1 MKRDLGWSG
10 GVAAIAFLLYVRT
23 LAPGLTADVDT
34 AMFQFVGR
42 VLGVAHNPGYPLYV
56 LLTHA
61 FSYFPIGSLAY
72 RINLFSALLGALT
85 VGLTF
90 LVARR
95 LDCRRVIAAAAALG
109 LASGAVFWSQAV
121 IAEVYTLNAAIVAGV
136 LLSLLAWSQTHR
148 ARWYFVAVALFAAGL
163 GNHTTIVGFVPGIV
177 IFALLTDA
185 RFVLRPRTLAATAG
199 MLAGGLLQY
208 AFILWRSSQ
217 PGAYVESRAT
227 SVRELSGVVLGGQF
241 QERLFAFSPRALL
254 TVRVP
259 WLLKSVLVP
268 ELTIIG
274 FALALAGAFWLLWR
288 RRDQAA
294 LLLTGA
300 VVVFA
305 FALNYAVNDTP
316 VFLVPTILVLWLA
329 AAVGGEWIAGAWRAR
344 ALAPIV
350 TVVCCALPVWLVATN
365 FREADRSR
373 DVSED
378 VELDRLLEEL
388 PEPAALVK
396 EDFLVDRMVTSKL
409 LGDGPGHGRHIPLTS
424 PHVAAVRGQ
433 MDLGLRVFAFA
444 KSATRLRLEGADV
457 SFAPVRLLE
466 GPLDRFLARLPDDVI
481 VALGVPAAQSSA
493 FAASRGASLSA
504 IGGPSTLA
512 GIAPASIACVGAR
525 SGREP
530 LLQTGRLGV
539 SVRAAA
545 RQPVGGGRSRPQDDI
560 TVRADATEASVR
572 LGSREIVRTLEG
584 AVLAAWKPDG
594 SLVAAVVLQAADG
607 FQVPISATSLSA
619 YSLGDS
625 LDPTPVGH
633 SWTDLSAAFETAS
646 AVVHVPS
653 GERLV
658 LLFGDDTPLA
668 PRVVETTG
676 SPRVAVA
683 KLEGPAT
690 ANDEPGAE
698 RLQAMQRDP
707 HRYRFEIAAGR
718 DPAAVFVATGGVPA
732 HVFAR
737 LAGENV
743 RANADAVRVNTRGLL
758 RSPDRRSEVLQ
769 MGRDAQAQLT
779 GDGWSRVDWDAAG
792 PFRWMTAFEARVM
805 LPVARGPVTLVRV
818 QALRDDRSPATT
830 MALRVNGASLPAQTL
845 QPGWHIY
852 EWDLP
857 AGAVSP
863 GTNEASIL
871 IDRLSEAPVGRVGG
885 RGVAVSDVQLI
896 RGTGY

>member
-1 MKRDLGWSG
+1 MG
-10 GVAAIAFLLYVRT
+10 
-23 LAPGLTADVDT
+23 
-34 AMFQFVGR
+34 
-42 VLGVAHNPGYPLYV
+42 
-56 LLTHA
+56 
-61 FSYFPIGSLAY
+61 
-72 RINLFSALLGALT
+72 
-85 VGLTF
+85 
-90 LVARR
+90 
-95 LDCRRVIAAAAALG
+95 
-109 LASGAVFWSQAV
+109 
-121 IAEVYTLNAAIVAGV
+121 
-136 LLSLLAWSQTHR
+136 
-148 ARWYFVAVALFAAGL
+148 FA
-163 GNHTTIVGFVPGIV
+163 PGIV

-185 RFVLRPRTLAATAG
+185 RFVLRPRTLAVTAG
-199 MLAGGLLQY
+199 TLAGGLLQY
-208 AFILWRSSQ
+208 GFILWRSSQ
-217 PGAYVESRAT
+217 PDAYVESRAT
-227 SVRELSGVVLGGQF
+227 TVKELGGVVLGGQF
-241 QERLFAFSPRALL
+241 QERLFAFSPRALF
-254 TVRVP
+254 TVRLP

-268 ELTIIG
+268 ELTIVG
-274 FALALAGAFWLLWR
+274 LALALGGALWLLWR

-329 AAVGGEWIAGAWRAR
+329 AAVGGEWIAGAWHAR
-344 ALAPIV
+344 AVAPIV
-350 TVVCCALPVWLVATN
+350 TVMCCALPVWLVATN

-373 DVSED
+373 DIRED
-378 VELDRLLEEL
+378 VQLDRLLEAL

-409 LGDGPGHGRHIPLTS
+409 LGDGPGHGRHIPLTP

-433 MDLGLRVFAFA
+433 MDLGMRVFAFA

-466 GPLDRFLARLPDDVI
+466 GPLDRFIARLPDDVI
-481 VALGVPAAQSSA
+481 VALGVPAAESSA

-545 RQPVGGGRSRPQDDI
+545 REPVGGGRSRPPDDI

-572 LGSREIVRTLEG
+572 VGSREIVRTLEG

-607 FQVPISATSLSA
+607 FQVPMTASSLSA
-619 YSLGDS
+619 YPLGE
-625 LDPTPVGH
+625 LPDPTRVDH
-633 SWTDLSAAFETAS
+633 SWTDVAAAFATAS
-646 AVVHVPS
+646 AIVHVPP

-658 LLFGDDTPLA
+658 LFFGDDTALA

-683 KLEGPAT
+683 GEDRPLS

-698 RLQAMQRDP
+698 RLQALQRDP
-707 HRYRFEIAAGR
+707 HRYRFEIAAGG

-737 LAGENV
+737 LAGGNG
-743 RANADAVRVNTRGLL
+743 RATADAVRVNTRGLL

-792 PFRWMTAFEARVM
+792 PFRWMTAAEARLV
-805 LPVARGPVTLVRV
+805 LPVARAPVTHVRV

-830 MALRVNGASLPAQTL
+830 VALRVNGASLPAQAL

-852 EWDLP
+852 EWDRPGRRRLGGHERGLRSDRS
-857 AGAVSP
+857 AHRGARRTRGRARSR
-863 GTNEASIL
+863 
-871 IDRLSEAPVGRVGG
+871 RLRCAADSRNRVLDWQAAEKVGRNASRFKSWRSAPRPWSSRG
-885 RGVAVSDVQLI
+885 RQHFTPAP
-896 RGTGY
+896 

>member
-1 MKRDLGWSG
+1 MSTRRCSSSSG
-10 GVAAIAFLLYVRT
+10 ACSASRTIRAIHST
-23 LAPGLTADVDT
+23 L
-34 AMFQFVGR
+34 
-42 VLGVAHNPGYPLYV
+42 

-61 FSYFPIGSLAY
+61 FSYLPIGSLAY

-163 GNHTTIVGFVPGIV
+163 GNHTTIVGFVPGIA

-466 GPLDRFLARLPDDVI
+466 GPLNRFLARLPDDVI

-560 TVRADATEASVR
+560 TVRADGTEASVR

-625 LDPTPVGH
+625 LGPTPVGH

-743 RANADAVRVNTRGLL
+743 KANADAVRVNTRGLL
-758 RSPDRRSEVLQ
+758 RCAGSPFGSAADGTRRAGAAHGRRLVSGRLGRGRPVPMDDRVR
-769 MGRDAQAQLT
+769 GT
-779 GDGWSRVDWDAAG
+779 CDAACG
-792 PFRWMTAFEARVM
+792 AR
-805 LPVARGPVTLVRV
+805 
-818 QALRDDRSPATT
+818 
-830 MALRVNGASLPAQTL
+830 ASHPRAC
-845 QPGWHIY
+845 
-852 EWDLP
+852 
-857 AGAVSP
+857 AGA
-863 GTNEASIL
+863 T
-871 IDRLSEAPVGRVGG
+871 
-885 RGVAVSDVQLI
+885 
-896 RGTGY
+896 